1 MNYYFTGILIIL
13 MVLLTLF
20 VTPAYP
26 RNEYLNNGSNECRYG
41 DIDLSISKRE
51 SDHRTNSISNDYDN
65 NSHELRLNF
74 RKYLGISKKHCD
86 RQNEVQTENEILKQ
100 QIELYKVCKSINT
113 KQDLEQFKE
122 LIAYCSGIKKID
134 RTDRNNP
141 YKDII
146 KKLDKY
152 EN

>member
-13 MVLLTLF
+13 MVLLALF
-20 VTPAYP
+20 VRPAEA

-51 SDHRTNSISNDYDN
+51 SDHDYRTYDTSDYDN
-65 NSHELRLNF
+65 NSHELRLTF

-113 KQDLEQFKE
+113 NQDLEQFKE

-146 KKLDKY
+146 K
-152 EN
+152 ETRQI